1 MVERTERTEPTVYRR
16 TLGRAIEV
24 AGSEERLAKFLNLPL
39 EDIRKWATGET
50 DPPCHV
56 FLALTD
62 IVAANFLT
70 PLALK
75 TLERKC

>member
-1 MVERTERTEPTVYRR
+1 MDRSEPTVYRR

-24 AGSEERLAKFLNLPL
+24 AGSDERLARFLNLPL
-39 EDIRKWATGET
+39 EDIRKWAAGEA
-50 DPPCHV
+50 DPPCEA

-75 TLERKC
+75 NLDAKRKK